1 MHDQYIEQV
10 RLLLRALPAIAEE
23 KVFALKGGTAIN
35 LFYRNMP
42 RLSVDID
49 LVYLPLDD
57 RETSLRNIDD
67 VLNRIAQTLT
77 QSNPDIRHQRIAGG
91 GNNDTRIMISSGRS
105 HVKVETSPV
114 SRGTV
119 LAPQTMKVA
128 QVVEDTFGFAE
139 MPVVAFEDLYG
150 GKLNAA
156 LDRQHP
162 RDLYDVKQ
170 LYENEGL
177 TDDLFRVF
185 LVYVASSSR
194 PMHQLLAP
202 NSVPLDSLYSDEFVG
217 LTRETVSLAELEAT
231 RIRLFEDIRSR
242 LIGNVATFLLSLHD
256 AEPDFELI
264 GFPDAERLPAVQWKL
279 LNLRRLNLENPRKH
293 AEQRRML
300 NALLG

>member
-1 MHDQYIEQV
+1 MHDRYVEQV
-10 RLLLRALPAIAEE
+10 RLLMRALPAIAEE

-49 LVYLPLDD
+49 LVYVPVEG

-67 VLNRIAQTLT
+67 ALDRVTHALT
-77 QSNPDIRHQRIAGG
+77 RQNPDMRHQRIAGG
-91 GNNDTRIMISSGRS
+91 GNSDTRIMISSGRTR
-105 HVKVETSPV
+105 VKIETSPV

-119 LAPQTMKVA
+119 LAPQTLKVA

-177 TDDLFRVF
+177 TDELFRVF
-185 LVYVASSSR
+185 LVYVSSSSR
-194 PMHQLLAP
+194 PMHELLAP
-202 NSVPLDSLYSDEFVG
+202 NSIALDTLYSDEFVG
-217 LTRETVSLAELEAT
+217 LTRDVVSLAELEAT
-231 RIRLFEDIRSR
+231 RTRLVDDIRDR
-242 LIGNVATFLLSLHD
+242 LRGKAATFLLSLHD

-264 GFPDAERLPAVQWKL
+264 GFPDAGRLPAVQWKL
-279 LNLRRLNLENPRKH
+279 LNLRRFRSANPKKH
-293 AEQRRML
+293 AEQRAML